1 MGTVWQSDRGGR
13 GAGFGSGYHA
23 LFFSDTPA
31 HTRTQNLGSKSFG
44 RGHNEMKKS
53 KLDNP
58 HIKQEVVKRLAVGEN
73 KAAIA
78 RDFGVHRSQVSRFA
92 KREDIRPFIEHEQ
105 MKLVEVVPDAVENV
119 KELVREMKDIPK
131 RDTKR
136 RELSYRASMDTLKA
150 VGIMPSPVQS
160 QVITTIYNDQRN
172 QIIAP
177 AVWELINKLSALP
190 SEPFRE
196 VPQPKSEIE
205 DED

>member
-1 MGTVWQSDRGGR
+1 
-13 GAGFGSGYHA
+13 
-23 LFFSDTPA
+23 
-31 HTRTQNLGSKSFG
+31 
-44 RGHNEMKKS
+44 MKKS
-53 KLDNP
+53 KLDTP
-58 HIKQEVVKRLAVGEN
+58 HIRQEVVRRLAVGEN

-78 RDFGVHRSQVSRFA
+78 RDFGVHKSQVCRFA
-92 KREDIRPFIEHEQ
+92 KREDIRPFIEQEQ

-119 KELVREMKDIPK
+119 KELVKEMKEIPK
-131 RDTKR
+131 GDTKR
-136 RELSYRASMDTLKA
+136 RELSYRASLDTLKA

-177 AVWELINKLSALP
+177 AVWELINKLSPHP